1 MQGVNIYTEEGAW
14 TGFRW
19 GPTPGTFYD
28 NTQFPKDYV
37 EAYIKQIQPAYRNLP
52 APAVQVENNA
62 MRDDLRALVDR
73 IGPCILLGWSTGSTN
88 VMQAASSPSYAPKV
102 KGLIGIEG
110 FQASSDGDP
119 NVVKTIPQLTVI
131 GDHSNPTN
139 QQAWSATINGLRWR
153 LDNRIPIPDDVW
165 DRAAEIVLREI
176 RGETGIPNWLPKLP
190 NGRDGFEK
198 RVVALVQGSQ
208 QP

>member
-62 MRDDLRALVDR
+62 MRDDLRARGQDRTLYPPRLVD
-73 IGPCILLGWSTGSTN
+73 
-88 VMQAASSPSYAPKV
+88 
-102 KGLIGIEG
+102 GLY
-110 FQASSDGDP
+110 
-119 NVVKTIPQLTVI
+119 
-131 GDHSNPTN
+131 
-139 QQAWSATINGLRWR
+139 
-153 LDNRIPIPDDVW
+153 
-165 DRAAEIVLREI
+165 
-176 RGETGIPNWLPKLP
+176 
-190 NGRDGFEK
+190 
-198 RVVALVQGSQ
+198 
-208 QP
+208 

>member
-1 MQGVNIYTEEGAW
+1 LDGIPLGTNTRDLLRQHAVPEG
-14 TGFRW
+14 
-19 GPTPGTFYD
+19 
-28 NTQFPKDYV
+28 
-37 EAYIKQIQPAYRNLP
+37 QIRPAYRNLP

-110 FQASSDGDP
+110 FQASSGGDP

-139 QQAWSATINGLRWR
+139 QQAWSATINGLGGDSTTVYPF
-153 LDNRIPIPDDVW
+153 LM
-165 DRAAEIVLREI
+165 
-176 RGETGIPNWLPKLP
+176 TCGI
-190 NGRDGFEK
+190 E
-198 RVVALVQGSQ
+198 Q
-208 QP
+208 QKSY

>member
-73 IGPCILLGWSTGSTN
+73 IGPCISSVGRRALLTSAEHPRLPTH
-88 VMQAASSPSYAPKV
+88 QK
-102 KGLIGIEG
+102 LRD
-110 FQASSDGDP
+110 FQASSGGDP

-139 QQAWSATINGLRWR
+139 QQAWSATINGLGGDSTTVY
-153 LDNRIPIPDDVW
+153 LPDVGIHGNGHTMM
-165 DRAAEIVLREI
+165 AELNNEQIADLLEDWIKNHV
-176 RGETGIPNWLPKLP
+176 K
-190 NGRDGFEK
+190 
-198 RVVALVQGSQ
+198 
-208 QP
+208 